1 LISGKLLELLQLSIV
16 KELGKPPP
24 QEAGASSSSFGVKE
38 L

>member
-1 LISGKLLELLQLSIV
+1 LISGKLLELLQFFIV

-24 QEAGASSSSFGVKE
+24 PSAGASSSSFGVKE